1 MKEVRLDDKD
11 RKLLKLL
18 AGNSRTSLE
27 KLGAA
32 IGLGISATRKRIK
45 RMEREGVLRYTISV
59 DPALL
64 GRGVLVF
71 MLVGSTVGKEKELA
85 EILAGW
91 PEVCEI
97 HEISSE
103 GGGLLLKLRT
113 RDQRALAKLK
123 DRVRERVPEAHV
135 RLLEVIRTRKESPLA
150 V

>member
-18 AGNSRTSLE
+18 ATDSRMPLR
-27 KLGAA
+27 KLGTA

-45 RMEREGVLRYTISV
+45 RMEKEGMLKYTISV

-64 GRGVLVF
+64 GRGVLAF
-71 MLVGSTVGKEKELA
+71 MLVGSTVGKERELVGV
-85 EILAGW
+85 LAGW

-103 GGGLLLKLRT
+103 GSGLLLKLRT

-123 DRVRERVPEAHV
+123 DKVRERVPEAHV
-135 RLLEVIRTRKESPLA
+135 RLLEVTRTHKESPL
-150 V
+150 VV